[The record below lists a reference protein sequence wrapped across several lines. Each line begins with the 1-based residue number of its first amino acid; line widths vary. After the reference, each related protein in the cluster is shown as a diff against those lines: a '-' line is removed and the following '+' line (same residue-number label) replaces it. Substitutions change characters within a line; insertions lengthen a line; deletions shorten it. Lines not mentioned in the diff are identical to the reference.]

1 MKKKITLV
9 VTCIVLVA
17 AMVIG
22 GTLAYFTDTK
32 SAENTFT
39 VGNVKIKLDE
49 AVPGGD
55 GERTEAGV
63 TYTDITPGIAYGK
76 DPVVTNTG
84 KNDAY
89 VRLIVTI
96 ENGMNWMGLY
106 NDNVWTAPQEEAFMA
121 LINNTLGEDWTLED
135 IDYVTNAKWGS
146 TDFVA
151 TLVYNKTLAPNEATS
166 AAFTQVKLPEKATAS
181 DITTR
186 ITQSGTFRI
195 DVVAQAIQ
203 TAGFEATLGE
213 DGTTVVK
220 TAMENAWSS
229 FESQAK

>member
-1 MKKKITLV
+1 MKKKLTLV

-32 SAENTFT
+32 TAENTFT
-39 VGNVKIKLDE
+39 VGDVKIKLDE
-49 AVPGGD
+49 AVPGED
-55 GERTEAGV
+55 GKRTEEGV
-63 TYTDITPGIAYGK
+63 TYTNITPGIAYGK
-76 DPVVTNTG
+76 DPIVTNTG
-84 KNDAY
+84 DNDAY

-121 LINNTLGEDWTLED
+121 LINNTLGKDWTLED

-151 TLVYNKTLAPNEATS
+151 TLVYNKTLAPNDVTT
-166 AAFTQVKLPEKATAS
+166 AAFTP
-181 DITTR
+181 
-186 ITQSGTFRI
+186 
-195 DVVAQAIQ
+195 
-203 TAGFEATLGE
+203 
-213 DGTTVVK
+213 
-220 TAMENAWSS
+220 
-229 FESQAK
+229 